1 MERHMMWSPW
11 TGPGLEHL
19 SLTQNDD
26 QIIADGLILGVSEE
40 QKPFRVHYVIHCDQQ
55 WRVRSV
61 QVSLLGRFPQTATLS
76 TDGKG
81 AWTTETGDELTSLRR
96 CLDVD
101 ISATPFTNTLPIRRL
116 TLRPGQSTTI
126 SMVYFEAPKMEISA
140 TEQRYTCLEATA
152 DGGLYR
158 FESFNRCVS
167 EFTAELPVDAD
178 GLVGD
183 YPGLFRRVAIW

>member
-1 MERHMMWSPW
+1 MERHVIWSPW

-19 SLTQNDD
+19 YVTQNTK
-26 QIIADGLILGVSEE
+26 QVVADGLILCVEDQE
-40 QKPFRVHYVIHCDQQ
+40 PFRVRYEIHCDQH

-61 QVSLLGRFPQTATLS
+61 LVSVLSRTSQTLSLS

-81 AWTTETGDELTSLRR
+81 NWMSETGDKLPSLRG

-116 TLRPGQSTTI
+116 ALHAGQSALLN
-126 SMVYFEAPKMEISA
+126 MVFIAVPQMQVA
-140 TEQRYTCLEATA
+140 AVEQRYTCLEMSAEGGRYRYESIE
-152 DGGLYR
+152 DGISG
-158 FESFNRCVS
+158 FM
-167 EFTAELPVDAD
+167 AELPVDRD

-183 YPGLFRRVAIW
+183 YPGLFRRVGTW

>member
-1 MERHMMWSPW
+1 MDRHMMWSPW

-26 QIIADGLILGVSEE
+26 QIIADGFILGVSEE
-40 QKPFRVHYVIHCDQQ
+40 QEPFRVHYVFHCDQQ

-61 QVSLLGRFPQTATLS
+61 QVSLLGRSPQTIILS
-76 TDGKG
+76 TNGKG
-81 AWTTETGDELTSLRR
+81 TWTTETGDELLSLRG

-116 TLRPGQSTTI
+116 TLRPGQSATV
-126 SMVYFEAPKMEISA
+126 SMVYCEVPKMEVSA

-152 DGGLYR
+152 AGGLYR
-158 FESFNRCVS
+158 FESLNRGVS
-167 EFTAELPVDAD
+167 EFTAELLVDAD

-183 YPGLFRRVAIW
+183 YPGLFRRVETW